1 MPAPHRLDIFAM
13 KALEFKAPDEEKFPC
28 LRLAIEAAKSGH
40 SAQVVLNAANE
51 VLVARF
57 LAGRL
62 RFTDIPSRVGA
73 MLEQHTAHALG
84 GVDEV
89 LALDEEIRR
98 RTEEW
103 IETRQ

>member
-1 MPAPHRLDIFAM
+1 M

-57 LAGRL
+57 LAGGL
-62 RFTDIPSRVGA
+62 RFTDIPAGWRQCWSNTRPARWEAWMRCWRWMGKYGKGPKNGSRQDCEV
-73 MLEQHTAHALG
+73 TA
-84 GVDEV
+84 
-89 LALDEEIRR
+89 
-98 RTEEW
+98 
-103 IETRQ
+103 